1 YSNIDKV
8 GSQRGNT
15 MITIK
20 NDGTWSEVHNNYY
33 TSGYVSE
40 KGELDNADYSV
51 YYYPDNEVPKK

>member
-1 YSNIDKV
+1 
-8 GSQRGNT
+8 

-51 YYYPDNEVPKK
+51 YYYPDNEIPNK